1 MQKTSIAVP
10 ENLWRR
16 FRALNLLAGRES
28 SEVIAELIEAHLAS
42 APSETIG
49 GAAKKKGGSHGSR

>member
-10 ENLWRR
+10 DDLWRR

-28 SEVIAELIEAHLAS
+28 SEVLADLIEAHLA
-42 APSETIG
+42 ATPGKMIG
-49 GAAKKKGGSHGSR
+49 GTAKKKGGRDGSR